1 MTMLKS
7 CSALRTR
14 TSRRNERR
22 RLLMLKPLESKLKS
36 KLQKMKILQLLSEMN
51 WTPSMFLMTIMVRKL
66 PPQKRLLKLRLL
78 SKSPSLLLQK
88 ISLEKLRL
96 RKTKL
101 INLLQMQVKIR
112 MKVMLPQLRIVINVA
127 AVIIVVDAMEVNG
140 EVAMVVNGEVAM
152 VVNGEAVGKIGET
165 IGETVVADVVV
176 TEAVTAAA
184 VVAIASQTKTK
195 TDSLWRLERSLSHV
209 TEATTIE
216 ADKEVTVVNLE
227 VDVATVA
234 TVTEIV
240 VVEVAVAADLKPLM
254 EVTTALPAK
263 NNSQLLAKLE
273 HRQAQTNKVKCE

>member
-1 MTMLKS
+1 
-7 CSALRTR
+7 
-14 TSRRNERR
+14 
-22 RLLMLKPLESKLKS
+22 MLKPLESKLKS

-88 ISLEKLRL
+88 ISLEKLLL

-101 INLLQMQVKIR
+101 NNLLLMQVKIR

>member
-101 INLLQMQVKIR
+101 INLLLMQVKIR

-127 AVIIVVDAMEVNG
+127 AVIIVVDAME
-140 EVAMVVNGEVAM
+140 ENGEVAM

-165 IGETVVADVVV
+165 IEETVVADVVV

-216 ADKEVTVVNLE
+216 ADKEVIVVNLE

-240 VVEVAVAADLKPLM
+240 VVEVAAAADLKPLM

>member
-101 INLLQMQVKIR
+101 INLLLMQVKIR

-127 AVIIVVDAMEVNG
+127 AVIIVVDAMEENG

-165 IGETVVADVVV
+165 IEETVVADVVV

-227 VDVATVA
+227 VDEATVA

-240 VVEVAVAADLKPLM
+240 VVEVAAAADLKPLM

>member
-140 EVAMVVNGEVAM
+140 EVAMVVNGE
-152 VVNGEAVGKIGET
+152 AVGKIGET

>member
-14 TSRRNERR
+14 TYRRNERR

-101 INLLQMQVKIR
+101 INLLLMQVKIR

-127 AVIIVVDAMEVNG
+127 AVIIVVDAME
-140 EVAMVVNGEVAM
+140 ENGEVAM

-165 IGETVVADVVV
+165 IEETVVADVVV

-216 ADKEVTVVNLE
+216 ADKEVIVVNLE

-240 VVEVAVAADLKPLM
+240 VVEVAAAADLKPLM